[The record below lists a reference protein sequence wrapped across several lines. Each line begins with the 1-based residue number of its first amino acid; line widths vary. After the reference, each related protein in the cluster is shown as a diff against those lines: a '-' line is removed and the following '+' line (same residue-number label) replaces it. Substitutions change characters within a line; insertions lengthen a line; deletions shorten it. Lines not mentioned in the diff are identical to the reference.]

1 MCIGVC
7 PMKSIDG
14 PVKYKFR
21 KLKCATIDELRYMY
35 IDFIK
40 AEMLDYDETDLC
52 QLLMTNLSMVGKMNN
67 NSYTT
72 VDSQPRTSL
81 KLH

>member
-1 MCIGVC
+1 M
-7 PMKSIDG
+7 
-14 PVKYKFR
+14 KYKFR
-21 KLKCATIDELRYMY
+21 KLKCATIDELHY

-40 AEMLDYDETDLC
+40 AEMLDYDETDLF
-52 QLLMTNLSMVGKMNN
+52 QLLMTNLSMVGKMSN

-72 VDSQPRTSL
+72 VDGQPRTSL